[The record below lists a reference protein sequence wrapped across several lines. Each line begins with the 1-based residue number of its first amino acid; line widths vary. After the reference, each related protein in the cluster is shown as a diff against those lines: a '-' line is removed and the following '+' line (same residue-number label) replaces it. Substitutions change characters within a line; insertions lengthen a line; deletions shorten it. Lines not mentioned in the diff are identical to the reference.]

1 MKIIVMD
8 GMGGGIGAQ
17 IVARVKPLA
26 WEAHEVIAL
35 GTNAIATAVMMKA
48 GASVGATGENAILV
62 NLPRADLILGPVGV
76 AIPHSLMGE
85 ITPAMAAAV
94 ALSPAAKILIPLTQT
109 QGHFELVGVEARP
122 LSVSLDEMA
131 QRVAKVMQGVGR

>member
-1 MKIIVMD
+1 MRIVVMD

-26 WEAHEVIAL
+26 VQAHEIVAL
-35 GTNAIATAVMMKA
+35 GTNAIATAAMVKA

-62 NLPRADLILGPVGV
+62 NVPRADVILGPIGV

-85 ITPAMAAAV
+85 ITPSMAGAV
-94 ALSPAAKILIPLTQT
+94 ALSQAAKVLVPLTQT
-109 QGHFELVGVEARP
+109 QGHFELVGLDARP
-122 LSVSLDEMA
+122 LAAALDELA
-131 QRVAKVMQGVGR
+131 ERVARMLGA